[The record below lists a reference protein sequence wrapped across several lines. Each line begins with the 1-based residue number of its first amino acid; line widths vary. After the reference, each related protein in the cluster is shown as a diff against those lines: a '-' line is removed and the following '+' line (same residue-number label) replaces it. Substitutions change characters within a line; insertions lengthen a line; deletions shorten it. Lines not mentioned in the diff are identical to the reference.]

1 MLQHWNVIWR
11 HHQLHDDDDGDD
23 SDDDDDDNDN
33 DDDDN
38 DDDQHRR
45 VVLQVSSG
53 TEKCKITENLVET
66 SCLTV
71 DNWFAI
77 NRSYF
82 DF

>member
-1 MLQHWNVIWR
+1 MLQHWNVIWS
-11 HHQLHDDDDGDD
+11 HHQLHDDDDDDGDGD
-23 SDDDDDDNDN
+23 GDGDDDNDG
-33 DDDDN
+33 
-38 DDDQHRR
+38 DQHRR

>member
-23 SDDDDDDNDN
+23 SDDGDDDNYN
-33 DDDDN
+33 DEDDGDGDDDN

-66 SCLTV
+66 SV
-71 DNWFAI
+71 SRWI
-77 NRSYF
+77 IGSQ
-82 DF
+82 